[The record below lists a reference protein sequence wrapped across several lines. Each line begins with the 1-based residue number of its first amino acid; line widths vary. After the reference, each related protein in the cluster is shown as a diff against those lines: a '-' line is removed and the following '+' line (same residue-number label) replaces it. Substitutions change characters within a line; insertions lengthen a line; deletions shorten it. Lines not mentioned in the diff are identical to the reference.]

1 MQMISLGGKNNRASG
16 ARLRA
21 QARTGLLALTA
32 TLTLLAGVAQAQ
44 TAGAPAGN
52 DTTVI
57 ESVVV
62 TGSLITRPG
71 YTAPTPVTAVNA
83 KDLETAALANVADY
97 VNELPQLQGSATP
110 TSSTKGVSSG
120 TAGQNTLN
128 LRNLGSNRTLVLFD
142 GQRSVGSNPAGTADI
157 NNFPQAL
164 ISRVD
169 VVTGGA
175 SATYG
180 SDAVA
185 GVVNFILDKNY
196 TGIKGDFSKSQTT
209 YGDDQSWEGSLTMG
223 TGFAGSRGH
232 FLISADAA
240 HTAGFVSLKEGQNH
254 GKRSW
259 AFQGWK
265 IINNPAYTNTNGQPK
280 QLVLN
285 NVGIATGAY
294 GGIITAGPLQ
304 GTVFGP
310 GGTPS
315 QFTYGPIVSGTYMQ
329 GGDWKSTDTEQNN
342 SLDSQLSRQ
351 SVFTRASYNITPDI
365 NVFVQASYAYS
376 EQLSINSFETQF
388 SDLNINPIT
397 NPFVPAATKAR
408 AAALGL
414 TTIQVGTMNGDLQPY
429 SAGPNSRSV
438 YRYVAG
444 GAGEFNLFGETI
456 DWDGYIQDGEAH
468 VNSTAIASLKD
479 HYNLAIQA
487 VTSPTTGATIC
498 ADTLKNPN
506 DGCVPYNIFGVG
518 VNTPEAINYVE
529 GRAHMD
535 SVYTQDVAAVNF
547 RNDPFE
553 DWAGPVSL
561 ALGMSH
567 RREAVEGTSTAND
580 QALDFFAG
588 NYVPINGSYTVDE
601 GYLETVIPLLK
612 DQTFARDLSLDLAAR
627 ATNYSVSGY
636 VTTWKISVSYSPID
650 DLRFR
655 GTLSRDIRA
664 PNLGELYT
672 VGSTSTTSY
681 VDDFMTPPLTYTAF
695 TLSTGNLNLKPEK
708 AQSTDLGL
716 VYQPSWLS
724 GFSTSIDYFRVAI
737 KQGIGSASTGSGKGQ
752 NLIDQCFQGNQQFCS
767 AIIRGGPVVN
777 GQSKILFVN
786 AGNFNLASQTEDG
799 VDIAANYATS
809 ADTFVPGL
817 PGDLSVNA
825 LATGTFKDITFTGI
839 AGDIPIENAGTNA
852 GSGPVHWRYLASV
865 GYNIDPLDFT
875 VTGRGVSAGKY
886 ANSNVQCT
894 TGCPTS
900 TANNVTQNINTIDG
914 AFYLDVNIAYNFKL
928 GATTDQVYFNVRNVA
943 NLDPPLVAAGPS
955 GTTFTTAGEN
965 ATLYD
970 TLGRVFRAGIRF
982 KM

>member
-1 MQMISLGGKNNRASG
+1 MQINSINGKTKSVTSVKSRA
-16 ARLRA
+16 L
-21 QARTGLLALTA
+21 ARTSLLALTA
-32 TLTLLAGVAQAQ
+32 TLLASVTQAQ
-44 TAGAPAGN
+44 TASS
-52 DTTVI
+52 DTAV
-57 ESVVV
+57 EAVVV
-62 TGSLITRPG
+62 TGSLIARPG

-83 KDLETAALANVADY
+83 KDLEAAAPANVADY
-97 VNELPQLQGSATP
+97 VNELPELQGSATP

-128 LRNLGSNRTLVLFD
+128 LRNLGANRTLVLFD
-142 GQRSVGSNPAGTADI
+142 GQRSVGSNAQGTADI

-196 TGIKGDFSKSQTT
+196 TGLKGDFSKSQTT
-209 YGDDQSWEGSLTMG
+209 YGDDRAWTGSMTIG
-223 TGFAGSRGH
+223 TGFAGGKGH

-240 HTAGFVSLKEGQNH
+240 HTDGFVSLKNGQNH
-254 GKRSW
+254 GKRAW
-259 AFQGWK
+259 AQQGWK
-265 IINNPAYTNTNGQPK
+265 IMNNPNYTATNGQPK

-285 NVGIATGAY
+285 QVGIATGAY
-294 GGIITAGPLQ
+294 GGIITSGPLQ

-310 GGTPS
+310 GGAPS
-315 QFTYGPIVSGTYMQ
+315 QFIYGTLLSGNYMQ

-342 SLDSQLSRQ
+342 SLDSQLNRQ

-365 NVFVQASYAYS
+365 NVFLQASYAYS

-388 SDLNINPIT
+388 SALNINPIT
-397 NPFVPAATKAR
+397 NPFVPASVKAR
-408 AAALGL
+408 ATALGL

-444 GAGEFNLFGETI
+444 AAGEFNLFGENI
-456 DWDGYIQDGEAH
+456 DWDAYIQDGSAH

-487 VTSPTTGATIC
+487 VTSPTTGAIIC
-498 ADTLKNPN
+498 ASTLTSPN
-506 DGCVPYNIFGVG
+506 NGCIPYNVFGTG
-518 VNTPEAINYVE
+518 VNTPEAINYIE

-535 SVYTQDVAAVNF
+535 SIYQQDVAAVNF
-547 RNDPFE
+547 RSNPFE

-561 ALGMSH
+561 ALGASH

-588 NYVPINGSYTVDE
+588 NYVPIIGSYTVDE
-601 GYLETVIPLLK
+601 GYLETIVPLLENK
-612 DQTFARDLSLDLAAR
+612 FLAKELSLDLAYR
-627 ATNYSVSGY
+627 ATNYSVSGF
-636 VTTWKISVSYSPID
+636 VNTWKVSVSYSPID

-672 VGSTSTTSY
+672 ASSTSTSSY
-681 VDDFMTPPLTYTAF
+681 VDDFMSPQLTYTAF
-695 TLSTGNLNLKPEK
+695 TLTTGNLNLKPEK
-708 AQSTDLGL
+708 GTSTDLGL

-724 GFSTSIDYFRVAI
+724 GFSSSIDYFRVAI
-737 KQGIGSASTGSGKGQ
+737 KKGIGTAVGASTGKGQ
-752 NLIDQCFQGNQQFCS
+752 NIIDQCYGGNAFFCPL
-767 AIIRGGPVVN
+767 IIRGGPVVN

-786 AGNFNLASQTEDG
+786 SGNFNLASQTEDG
-799 VDIAANYATS
+799 VDIAANYSTS
-809 ADTFVPGL
+809 ADILYPSL
-817 PGDLSVNA
+817 PGDLTVNA
-825 LATGTFKDITFTGI
+825 LATGTFKDVTFTGI
-839 AGDIPIENAGTNA
+839 PGDIPIELAGTNA
-852 GSGPVHWRYLASV
+852 GSGPVHWRYLMSL

-875 VTGRGVSAGKY
+875 ITGRGISAGKY

-894 TGCPTS
+894 SACPVS
-900 TANNVTQNINTIDG
+900 TANNITQNINTIDG
-914 AFYLDVNIAYNFKL
+914 AFYLDVNIAYNFMV
-928 GATTDQVYFNVRNVA
+928 GGTSDQIYFNVKNAA
-943 NLDPPLVAAGPS
+943 NLDPPVVAGGPS

-965 ATLYD
+965 PTLYD
-970 TLGRVFRAGIRF
+970 TLGRVFRMGVRL

>member
-1 MQMISLGGKNNRASG
+1 MQNISVNGKTNPTASVKSRAMT
-16 ARLRA
+16 
-21 QARTGLLALTA
+21 RTSLIALTA
-32 TLTLLAGVAQAQ
+32 TLLASMAHAQP
-44 TAGAPAGN
+44 APAGVS
-52 DTTVI
+52 DTAVEAVT
-57 ESVVV
+57 V
-62 TGSLITRPG
+62 TGSLIARPG

-83 KDLETAALANVADY
+83 KDLEAAEPSNIADF
-97 VNELPQLQGSATP
+97 VNELPALSGSATP

-128 LRNLGSNRTLVLFD
+128 LRNLGASRTLVLFD

-164 ISRVD
+164 IARVD

-196 TGIKGDFSKSQTT
+196 TGLKGEFSKSQTT
-209 YGDDQSWEGSLTMG
+209 YGDDKSWEGSLTIG
-223 TGFAGSRGH
+223 TGFAGGKGH
-232 FLISADAA
+232 FLVSADAA
-240 HTAGFVSLKEGQNH
+240 HTDGFVSLKNGQNH
-254 GKRSW
+254 GKRAW
-259 AFQGWK
+259 AFQGYK
-265 IINNPAYTNTNGQPK
+265 IVNNPAYNGTNGQPK

-304 GTVFGP
+304 GTAFGP
-310 GGTPS
+310 GGTPF
-315 QFTYGPIVSGTYMQ
+315 QFNYGSIVSGTYMQ
-329 GGDWKSTDTEQNN
+329 GGDWQTTDTEQNN
-342 SLDSQLSRQ
+342 SLDSQLNRQ
-351 SVFTRASYNITPDI
+351 SVFSRASYNLTPDI

-388 SDLNINPIT
+388 SALNVNPIT

-429 SAGPNSRSV
+429 QAGPNSRSV

-444 GAGEFNLFGETI
+444 AAGDFNVFGKEV

-468 VNSTAIASLKD
+468 VNSTAISSLKD
-479 HYNLAIQA
+479 RYAQAIQA
-487 VTSPTTGATIC
+487 VVSPITGATIC
-498 ADTLKNPN
+498 ASTLANPGN
-506 DGCVPYNIFGVG
+506 NCVPYNIFGTG
-518 VNTPEAINYVE
+518 VNSPQAINYLE

-535 SVYTQDVAAVNF
+535 SVYFQDVGAVNV
-547 RNDPFE
+547 RSTPFS

-561 ALGMSH
+561 ALGVSH
-567 RREAVEGTSTAND
+567 RREAVKGRSTAND

-588 NYVPINGSYTVDE
+588 NYIPINGAYTVDE
-601 GYLETVIPLLK
+601 GYLETIVPLLENAPWAK
-612 DQTFARDLSLDLAAR
+612 ELSLDLAYR
-627 ATNYSVSGY
+627 ATNYSVSGF
-636 VTTWKISVSYSPID
+636 VNTWKVSVSYSPID

-672 VGSTSTTSY
+672 QSNTSTTSY
-681 VDDFMTPPLTYTAF
+681 VDDFMSPVLTYTAS
-695 TLSTGNLNLKPEK
+695 TLTTGNVNLKPEK

-716 VYQPSWLS
+716 VYQPSFLP
-724 GFSTSIDYFRVAI
+724 GFSSSLDYFRVAV
-737 KQGIGSASTGSGKGQ
+737 KRGIGSPVSGSGKGQ
-752 NLIDQCFQGNQQFCS
+752 NLIDLCFGGATQFCS

-786 AGNFNLASQTEDG
+786 GSSINLASQTEDG
-799 VDIAANYATS
+799 VDINASYTTP
-809 ADTFVPGL
+809 ADNLLPGV
-817 PGDLSVNA
+817 PGDLTLNA

-839 AGDIPIENAGTNA
+839 TGDIPIEAAGTNS
-852 GSGPVHWRYLASV
+852 GGGPVHWRYLASV
-865 GYNIDPLDFT
+865 GYNIDPLAFT
-875 VTGRGVSAGKY
+875 FTGRGVSAGKY
-886 ANSNVQCT
+886 ANSNIQCT
-894 TGCPTS
+894 TTCPAS
-900 TANNVTQNINTIDG
+900 TANNVTQNINKIDG
-914 AFYLDVNIAYNFKL
+914 AFYLDVNIAYNFMV
-928 GATTDQVYFNVRNVA
+928 GGTSDQIYFNVKNVA
-943 NLDPPLVAAGPS
+943 NLDPPVVAAGPS

-965 ATLYD
+965 AVLYD
-970 TLGRVFRAGIRF
+970 TLGRVFRLGVRL